1 MTYASFKRRAQQS
14 EMQSGLTESPTV
26 HSMCD
31 RVYVVGAPACL
42 CLCASV
48 FSEVLHVCV
57 REGALTFSLAT
68 TLTPC

>member
-1 MTYASFKRRAQQS
+1 MYASFARRAQQS
-14 EMQSGLTESPTV
+14 DMQSGLTESPTV
-26 HSMCD
+26 RSICD
-31 RVYVVGAPACL
+31 RVYVVGAQHISM

-48 FSEVLHVCV
+48 FSEILHVCV